1 MIFSKEV
8 QDEIRDIFKDDVDF
22 MNRLLE
28 GDEDSISSLAVN
40 NMISPEDVVD
50 AYKENNI
57 EKIYKDAIFKLR
69 KKKLYFK
76 MIEEYAKLDTLNVQ
90 KNN

>member
-1 MIFSKEV
+1 MIFSNEV
-8 QDEIRDIFKDDVDF
+8 QDEIREIFKEDVDF

-28 GDEDSISSLAVN
+28 GDKDSISSLAVN

-76 MIEEYAKLDTLNVQ
+76 MIEEYARVDTLNVQ